1 MAVTCAGAA
10 NTLFAAGAVG
20 VGMYALFVYG
30 ILAAV
35 VPLGGTVHPAMQVAF
50 AVEKGA
56 IYTHALASAL
66 ALILGPFQV
75 IPSWRNTH
83 WLAHKWAGWVYV
95 ACAVAG
101 GVSGVVVAQRAQGGL
116 LGRVGFTLLGILW
129 LVSTVGGVAAMACF
143 RRRGL
148 HETSMQVS
156 CALAYAAVTLRVLL
170 PVAITTD
177 FQRVYGAIAWL
188 CWVVNLLILAGL
200 RWWLRGSRAAAV
212 DPKLPQAVPGD
223 HGPGTQS
230 DLMLP
235 MLLEQQEQQ

>member
-1 MAVTCAGAA
+1 MAVTCAGVA
-10 NTLFAAGAVG
+10 NALFAAGAVA

-30 ILAAV
+30 ILAGV
-35 VPLGGTVHPAMQVAF
+35 VPLGARVHPNMRVTFNA
-50 AVEKGA
+50 EKGA

-116 LGRVGFTLLGILW
+116 SGRVGFTLLGILW

-148 HETSMQVS
+148 HETAMQVS

-170 PVAITTD
+170 PVAIFTD
-177 FQRVYGAIAWL
+177 FQRVYGAVAWL
-188 CWVVNLLILAGL
+188 CWVVNLVILVGL
-200 RWWLRGSRAAAV
+200 RWWLRGSRTAGA
-212 DPKLPQAVPGD
+212 DSEPPQAVSMD
-223 HGPGTQS
+223 HGCAQRAVPVDVGAVTQ
-230 DLMLP
+230 
-235 MLLEQQEQQ
+235 Q